1 MYFLQVKLSVF
12 WSYIKSTTGCLFIS
26 FLLFLL
32 FAECWSTAARI
43 WLAHWTSSSTSAN
56 STTEHTRDLGI
67 YGGLGFSQAVF
78 ILIACFVQAFGSVMA
93 SRKLHHELLINIL
106 HSPMT
111 FFETTPLGRIVNRFS
126 KDIDIID
133 DLVPRTFVG
142 FLRSS
147 LELLAAICT
156 ISFAMPLF
164 LTVILPLG
172 IFYFFVQVRGFS
184 SPRGPPLTWS
194 SRTSGQVGF
203 FFLPREEC
211 SFLCLLANHI

>member
-1 MYFLQVKLSVF
+1 M
-12 WSYIKSTTGCLFIS
+12 TACLFIS
-26 FLLFLL
+26 FFLFLL

-43 WLAHWTSSSTSAN
+43 WLAHWTSSSTAAT
-56 STTEHTRDLGI
+56 STSEHTRDLGI

-78 ILIACFVQAFGSVMA
+78 ILAACFVQAFGSVLA
-93 SRKLHHELLINIL
+93 SRKLHNALLINVL

-111 FFETTPLGRIVNRFS
+111 FFEITPLGRIVNRFS

-142 FLRSS
+142 FLRST

-164 LTVILPLG
+164 LAVILPLG
-172 IFYFFVQVRGFS
+172 LLYFFVQVRVIS
-184 SPRGPPLTWS
+184 STRKPPFTLRQRQTC
-194 SRTSGQVGF
+194 QVRF
-203 FFLPREEC
+203 WIIRRVP
-211 SFLCLLANHI
+211 S

>member
-1 MYFLQVKLSVF
+1 MWFLQVKLSVF
-12 WSYIKSTTGCLFIS
+12 WSYIKSMTAYLFIS
-26 FLLFLL
+26 FFLFLL

-43 WLAHWTSSSTSAN
+43 WLAHWTSSSTAAT

-78 ILIACFVQAFGSVMA
+78 ILAACFVQAFGSVLA
-93 SRKLHHELLINIL
+93 SRKLHNALLINVL

-111 FFETTPLGRIVNRFS
+111 FFEMTPLGRIVNRFS

-142 FLRSS
+142 FLRST
-147 LELLAAICT
+147 LKLLAAICT

-164 LTVILPLG
+164 LAVILPLG
-172 IFYFFVQVRGFS
+172 LFYFFVQVRVIPS
-184 SPRGPPLTWS
+184 TRD
-194 SRTSGQVGF
+194 RI
-203 FFLPREEC
+203 LP
-211 SFLCLLANHI
+211 